1 MTVEP
6 KPIFGKVSANEGG
19 GANLRDV
26 PNGKL
31 LKTLNNVTRVEV
43 FPEFQVMGSVTW
55 IHVFVTL
62 NGQRLEGWLLE
73 STVTYATPEPDFG
86 TASITSTPTP

>member
-6 KPIFGKVSANEGG
+6 KPIFGKVNANEGG

-26 PNGKL
+26 PNGRL
-31 LKTLNNVTRVEV
+31 LKTLNNGTIVEV
-43 FPEFQVMGSVTW
+43 TPDFKVVRGITW

-86 TASITSTPTP
+86 TASITNTVAP

>member
-1 MTVEP
+1 MTIEP
-6 KPIFGKVSANEGG
+6 TPLFGKVNANEGG
-19 GANLRDV
+19 GANLREA

-31 LKTLNNVTRVEV
+31 LKTLNNGTIVEV
-43 FPEFQVMGSVTW
+43 FPEFQVVSGVTW

-73 STVTYATPEPDFG
+73 STVAYATPEPNFG
-86 TASITSTPTP
+86 VTFTATP